1 MHILDVF
8 FSLSLFRTFPV
19 CIPVTKTS
27 FCFFWILFQTLYSSL
42 QPFLWFVLQ
51 LYLQVYTGCAV
62 GLSVTE
68 ETIFVKFL
76 QFIRKVYISVIS
88 WCTFFP
94 SRSHTFFVTTISL
107 SVSCKS
113 ISRILKIFDFSRLIL
128 LVQKV

>member
-1 MHILDVF
+1 M
-8 FSLSLFRTFPV
+8 FSLVWACSVPSPCVSLSRKPV
-19 CIPVTKTS
+19 SVFSESCSRLCIHHYNHS
-27 FCFFWILFQTLYSSL
+27 YGLYCSCICRYI
-42 QPFLWFVLQ
+42 QG
-51 LYLQVYTGCAV
+51 YNNCAV